1 VQKGQITGRVFSFR
15 DVTERVQSEEKLR
28 KSEERFHLLTRATSE
43 AVWDLDLLK
52 NEYWLSKEFEK
63 VLGYK
68 LNETQTIDLES
79 WWLNIHPEERERVIL
94 NFKEIMNSDAKS
106 WSEEYSFR
114 RAEGG
119 YVFVLDRGYI
129 IRNES
134 GKAVRAIGTM
144 MDITQRKQAEEILRY
159 QAVYDQL
166 TGLPNRLLFNERLL
180 ASLKKA
186 KKTKKMLAVMFL
198 DLDKFKK
205 INDTLGHAAGDRLLE
220 GFAGRISETLRSTD
234 TVARWGGD
242 EFTLLLPDIS
252 CLEDAVKTAQR
263 ILNNLKPAFKL
274 EEQAFNISSSI
285 GIAVYPDDGE
295 DAETLVKNADAA
307 LYRAKEM
314 GRNNYQL
321 YTSTI
326 TPQGSHLLTIESRL
340 HQALEQGEFEVFYQ
354 PKVNINTWKI
364 QGMEALLRWHHPEL
378 GLVTPATFISIA
390 EENGLIVPI
399 GEWVLQTACTQNKAW
414 QDALQPD
421 LRVAVNVS
429 ARQFQQFNLLQMVA
443 NCLEKTGLAPKYLE
457 LEITETT
464 AMQNVDYT
472 TKVMKDLQNM
482 GVQIALEDFGTGN
495 CSLNNLKKLPLNILK
510 IDRSLVSE
518 LTTDPRERAIANAV
532 ATLGRDLNL
541 SVVAE
546 GVETKEQL
554 ECLRAL
560 HYPQIQGHYFS
571 PPLSA
576 DDANKLL
583 VNSQLRQVKIA

>member
-1 VQKGQITGRVFSFR
+1 ILAVDGQGKIVTFNRKFAQMWQVPDFLLDLRDNDQILGFGINQLKYPEIFLNRAKELSDRPAAESFDILEFKDGRMLERYSLPQCTEGQITGRVFSFR

-28 KSEERFHLLTRATSE
+28 KNEERFHLLTRATNE

-63 VLGYK
+63 VLGCK

-79 WWLNIHPEERERVIL
+79 WWLNIHPEERERVRL
-94 NFKEIMNSDAKS
+94 NFKEKMKSDAKS

-180 ASLKKA
+180 ASLKRA

-263 ILNNLKPAFKL
+263 IL
-274 EEQAFNISSSI
+274 
-285 GIAVYPDDGE
+285 
-295 DAETLVKNADAA
+295 
-307 LYRAKEM
+307 
-314 GRNNYQL
+314 
-321 YTSTI
+321 
-326 TPQGSHLLTIESRL
+326 
-340 HQALEQGEFEVFYQ
+340 
-354 PKVNINTWKI
+354 
-364 QGMEALLRWHHPEL
+364 
-378 GLVTPATFISIA
+378 
-390 EENGLIVPI
+390 
-399 GEWVLQTACTQNKAW
+399 
-414 QDALQPD
+414 
-421 LRVAVNVS
+421 
-429 ARQFQQFNLLQMVA
+429 
-443 NCLEKTGLAPKYLE
+443 
-457 LEITETT
+457 
-464 AMQNVDYT
+464 
-472 TKVMKDLQNM
+472 
-482 GVQIALEDFGTGN
+482 
-495 CSLNNLKKLPLNILK
+495 
-510 IDRSLVSE
+510 
-518 LTTDPRERAIANAV
+518 
-532 ATLGRDLNL
+532 
-541 SVVAE
+541 
-546 GVETKEQL
+546 
-554 ECLRAL
+554 
-560 HYPQIQGHYFS
+560 
-571 PPLSA
+571 
-576 DDANKLL
+576 
-583 VNSQLRQVKIA
+583 